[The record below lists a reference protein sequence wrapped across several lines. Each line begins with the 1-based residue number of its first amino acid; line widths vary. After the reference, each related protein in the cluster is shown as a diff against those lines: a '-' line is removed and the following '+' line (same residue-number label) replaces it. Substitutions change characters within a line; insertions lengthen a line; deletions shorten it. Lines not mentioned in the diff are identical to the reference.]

1 MDKKLHGPQ
10 PENISRFRKLHV
22 MQDTVR
28 QPYHEDTINTGL
40 RLEVEGAASDF
51 WPQQLRVSRI

>member
-1 MDKKLHGPQ
+1 
-10 PENISRFRKLHV
+10 

-28 QPYHEDTINTGL
+28 QPYHEETISTGL

-51 WPQQLRVSRI
+51 WPQQLGFRGFMVEAVEWLGVSGV